1 MGRYE
6 RQERSE
12 KHKGNLQ
19 QRPEP
24 RAGPRGAGMER
35 EICIAVLLCTGTIC
49 WYTSSSSSS
58 KLQQQVAAPANLS
71 AWSPVDSECGIWH
84 SRDFLSEE
92 EIEHMLALVNR
103 TGGWEP
109 SATGVRDP

>member
-58 KLQQQVAAPANLS
+58 KLQQQVAAPANLP